1 MMNGRAALLSVSDT
15 TGLEPLAKTLTE
27 LGYTLLTTTGT
38 GAFLDKLGI
47 KSLPIEEYTKQPEI
61 LGGRVKTLHPKI
73 HAGILAKRDTPQD
86 MEDLK
91 NADALP
97 IDVVVV
103 TLYPFREKI
112 KKGADKDLTYRK
124 LIELVDIGGAT
135 LLRAASKNAE
145 FVLVV
150 SDPSDYSECAKAL
163 TEAKYVEKLPL
174 EFRLSRAVSAL
185 TILADDTMTIT
196 KTLSRKVAGEK
207 PREGIVLEEV
217 QSLRYGENPHQQA
230 GFYRLAGESGPLPWK
245 QLQGKELSYNNLIDL
260 DAAFNLIK
268 PFLSKEPTAVIIK
281 HTNPC
286 GVGRGESVLK
296 AIQSAKRCD
305 PRSHFGGIIVTN
317 REFTREAAEEVAAE
331 FAEIVVAPTF
341 SSDALERFQ
350 KNKNLRVIEASLDA
364 NMPIHEFK
372 QAAFGVLVQER
383 DPGSSLLDAEVV
395 SQRAPTAQEKAEL
408 EFAWSVCAGV
418 KSNSIVLAKEGMV
431 IGVGAGQMS
440 RIDSVEIA
448 LNKAKFHKHELK
460 GSVAAS
466 DAFFPFPD
474 SVETMAQAG
483 ITAIVAP
490 GGAKRDPEV
499 IAAANAANVALMFAK
514 NRHFRH

>member
-1 MMNGRAALLSVSDT
+1 MNGRAALLSVSNT
-15 TGLEPLAKTLTE
+15 TGLEPLAKALTE

-38 GAFLDKLGI
+38 GAFLDKAGI
-47 KSLPIEEYTKQPEI
+47 KSLAIEEYTKQPEI

-86 MEDLK
+86 LEDLK
-91 NADALP
+91 NSNALP

-103 TLYPFREKI
+103 TLYPFRDKI
-112 KKGADKDLTYRK
+112 KQGADKDLTYRK

-135 LLRAASKNAE
+135 LLRAAAKNAE

-150 SDPSDYSECAKAL
+150 SDPSDYGNCAKAL
-163 TEAKYVEKLPL
+163 SEAKFVEKLPL

-185 TILADDTMTIT
+185 SILADDTVTIS
-196 KTLSRKVAGEK
+196 KTLSRRVEGEK

-217 QSLRYGENPHQQA
+217 QPLRYGENPHQKA
-230 GFYRLAGESGPLPWK
+230 GFFRMVGDNAPLPWK

-260 DAAFNLIK
+260 DSSFNLIR
-268 PFLSKEPTAVIIK
+268 PFLKKEPTAVIIK

-286 GVGRGESVLK
+286 GVGRGTSVLA
-296 AIQSAKRCD
+296 AIQAAKKCD

-317 REFTREAAEEVAAE
+317 NEFPLDAAEEVAAE
-331 FAEIVVAPTF
+331 FAEIVVAPSF
-341 SSDALERFQ
+341 SKEALERLQ
-350 KNKNLRVIEASLDA
+350 RNKNLRVIEASLDTP
-364 NMPIHEFK
+364 MPAIEFK

-383 DPGSSLLDAEVV
+383 DNGTTLEDAEIV
-395 SQRAPTAQEKAEL
+395 SKRAPTSQEKAEL
-408 EFAWSVCAGV
+408 EFAWSVCSGV

-448 LNKAKFHKHELK
+448 LRKAELHKHNIK

-474 SVETMAQAG
+474 SVQTLAASG
-483 ITAIVAP
+483 VTAIVAP

-499 IAAANAANVALMFAK
+499 IAAANEAGVALMFAK